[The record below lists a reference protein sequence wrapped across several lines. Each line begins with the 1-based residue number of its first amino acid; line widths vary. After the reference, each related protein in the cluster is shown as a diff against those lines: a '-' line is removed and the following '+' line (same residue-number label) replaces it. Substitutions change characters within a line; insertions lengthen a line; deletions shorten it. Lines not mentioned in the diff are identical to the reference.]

1 MSHSP
6 LRRVAALTVAAASLF
21 CVLASSAAAKPQD
34 LKVMVRNVY
43 LGADLIP
50 LATAQTRE
58 EFERNAGARYQTVLR
73 NDFATRAKAL
83 AAEISAQKPD
93 LIGVQEAAIWRTG
106 PKDGNATKAND
117 VAYDSTELL
126 LKELAARGTRYK
138 LVRGRDWFDLEAS
151 TTG

>member
-1 MSHSP
+1 MSHAP
-6 LRRVAALTVAAASLF
+6 LRRAAALAVAAASLLV
-21 CVLASSAAAKPQD
+21 VLPASASAKPQD

-50 LATAQTRE
+50 LAGDKPRD
-58 EFERNAGARYQTVLR
+58 EFERAAASRYQTVLS

-83 AAEISAQKPD
+83 AAEIRAQKPD

-117 VAYDSTELL
+117 VAYDSTEVL
-126 LKELAARGTRYK
+126 LKELANRGTRYRV
-138 LVRGRDWFDLEAS
+138 VRGRD
-151 TTG
+151 